1 MTIHVNSELS
11 KWYEENKTI
20 FFILFFL
27 FLYFEKF
34 IGKIYL
40 NRKKTHTKKKQYL
53 TCNKNE
59 NILINV

>member
-40 NRKKTHTKKKQYL
+40 NRKKTHTKK
-53 TCNKNE
+53 NS
-59 NILINV
+59 I